1 MIQLAIIFLLG
12 AFINYI
18 FAYGEIKIEIL
29 PRH

>member
-1 MIQLAIIFLLG
+1 MIRTVIIFFSG
-12 AFINYI
+12 VFINCI